1 MVTEGRPVAGHER
14 RFRKVR
20 TAALRGSGALFLA
33 TLLSGCDSYPFSP
46 IKPAG
51 TVARQDDNLY
61 EIVTVIALVVGVL
74 VMGLIVYSAVR
85 FGRRKGT
92 PDDEPRQVHGNTAL
106 ELTWTFIPIVIVGLL
121 FALAVQTL
129 QATIVPLTAPK
140 GSITINV
147 IGHQWVWEYQ
157 YPQYGIDY
165 FQQYSAAVPVD
176 GMHIPINRQVIL
188 NITGADVQHGWW
200 VPALAGKNEATPGHW
215 NHQEFNATKLGTYYA
230 VCSYYC
236 GTNHFNML
244 ANVVVQTQ
252 ADFDQWLVKN
262 RPTAVPTAAPPVP
275 GTPTAVPSGPAVSFK
290 ADIQPI
296 FTAHCAACHIS
307 TQLGGLSLASYA
319 GLQKGG
325 TLVPGPVFKA
335 GNHSQSLLWKMVQPG
350 GGYPGGS
357 RMPLGGPY
365 LSAAQIQSIASW
377 IDQGAKNN

>member
-1 MVTEGRPVAGHER
+1 MAGRGQGL
-14 RFRKVR
+14 RKVR
-20 TAALRGSGALFLA
+20 AAALRGSGALFLA
-33 TLLSGCDSYPFSP
+33 VLLSGCDSYPFSP

-74 VMGLIVYSAVR
+74 VMGLIVYSAIR
-85 FGRRKGT
+85 FGRRKGD
-92 PDDEPRQVHGNTAL
+92 PDEEPRQVHGNTAL
-106 ELTWTFIPIVIVGLL
+106 EVTWTFIPIVIVGLL

-236 GTNHFNML
+236 GTDHFDML

-252 ADFDQWLVKN
+252 ADFDRWLVKN
-262 RPTAVPTAAPPVP
+262 RPTVVPTAAPTVP
-275 GTPTAVPSGPAVSFK
+275 GTPTAGPSGPAVSFK

-335 GNHSQSLLWKMVQPG
+335 GNHAQSLLWKMVQPG
-350 GGYPGGS
+350 GGYPGGN

-365 LSAAQIQSIASW
+365 LTPAQIQSIASW

>member
-1 MVTEGRPVAGHER
+1 MPMG
-14 RFRKVR
+14 VR
-20 TAALRGSGALFLA
+20 TRRVRTIILSIMGALTFA
-33 TLLSGCDSYPFSP
+33 TVLSGCNSYPFSP

-51 TVARQDDNLY
+51 SVAKQDDNLY
-61 EIVTVIALVVGVL
+61 EIVTVMALVVGVL
-74 VMGLIVYSAVR
+74 VLSLIIFSALR
-85 FGRRKGT
+85 FGRRASD
-92 PDDEPRQVHGNTAL
+92 PDEEPRQVHGNTPL
-106 ELTWTFIPIVIVGLL
+106 EITWTFIPIVIV
-121 FALAVQTL
+121 ALIFTLSVQTL
-129 QATIVPLTAPK
+129 QATTVPLTTPK

-157 YPQYGIDY
+157 YPQYNIDF
-165 FQQYSAAVPVD
+165 FQQSNQAVPVD

-215 NHQEFNATKLGTYYA
+215 NHQEFKADQLGTYYA

-236 GTNHFNML
+236 GLDHYNML

-252 ADFDQWLVKN
+252 SAFDAWVAKM
-262 RPTAVPTAAPPVP
+262 RPVA
-275 GTPTAVPSGPAVSFK
+275 TPTPAPGKATPTVAPSGKPISFK
-290 ADIQPI
+290 ADIAPI

-307 TQLGGLSLASYA
+307 TNLGGLSLASYA

-335 GNHSQSLLWKMVQPG
+335 GDHANSLLWRMVQPG
-350 GGYPGGS
+350 GNYPGGN

-365 LSAAQIQSIASW
+365 LSAAQIQAIATW